1 MLLMQSVCVGS
12 GILFVLVHSITHIG
26 AAAALLTF
34 WLSMQYIL
42 GGSTVFQLEMCSA
55 TIVSV
60 T

>member
-1 MLLMQSVCVGS
+1 MQSVCVGS
-12 GILFVLVHSITHIG
+12 GMLFVLVHSITHIG
-26 AAAALLTF
+26 AAAALLNF

-42 GGSTVFQLEMCSA
+42 GGSTIFQLEMCSA